1 MGGWEG
7 ESAMYWLRLPWNWG
21 RQVLRNGSDILRVLD
36 ILRLRPLPAGLV
48 SEEHPWVTGLN
59 PATGIPVWFDN
70 VIYRSPRTD
79 AESLATDEQ
88 VLLANGR
95 FLALRVRQSAVL
107 PEVPQGAGR
116 RMPHCINYMH
126 GSSHYNS
133 GLILLN
139 DIADAYR
146 HVNDGRF
153 RLELCRFVCEE
164 RREVLFLLRSRE
176 YESRDLAELSCCM
189 RSHFHWFCNP
199 NGPRASV
206 LWGNKA
212 PFPALNLITG
222 HWADDVYSLKRAGG
236 AERVVRPAI
245 ERGRYFVN
253 FGLAAGRSRAIFP
266 ERLLAWVNHQRVRLR
281 GRRGGMFFV
290 DRRSVYADE
299 IERRVSR
306 GLPEEDRARTWGRGD
321 AGSSI
326 AACD

>member
-1 MGGWEG
+1 
-7 ESAMYWLRLPWNWG
+7 MYWLRLPWNWG
-21 RQVLRNGSDILRVLD
+21 RQVLRNGSDILRVLA

-79 AESLATDEQ
+79 SESLATDEQ

-139 DIADAYR
+139 DIVDAYR

-153 RLELCRFVCEE
+153 RLELCRFVREE
-164 RREVLFLLRSRE
+164 RREVLFCCGVASMSRVIWRSCRAVCGVIFTGFAI
-176 YESRDLAELSCCM
+176 RTDRVRACC
-189 RSHFHWFCNP
+189 
-199 NGPRASV
+199 
-206 LWGNKA
+206 
-212 PFPALNLITG
+212 
-222 HWADDVYSLKRAGG
+222 G
-236 AERVVRPAI
+236 AI
-245 ERGRYFVN
+245 
-253 FGLAAGRSRAIFP
+253 
-266 ERLLAWVNHQRVRLR
+266 RLLFPL
-281 GRRGGMFFV
+281 
-290 DRRSVYADE
+290 
-299 IERRVSR
+299 
-306 GLPEEDRARTWGRGD
+306 
-321 AGSSI
+321 
-326 AACD
+326 